1 MADDRKRA
9 IALKAAD
16 AKTLLQ
22 RQLPYVLSVLTPA
35 QLAQVQRVLDAE
47 VVNPEIASLVF
58 AIFEQHTIDHV
69 WERPPDRHQ
78 DR

>member
-35 QLAQVQRVLDAE
+35 QLPQVQRVLDAE
-47 VVNPEIASLVF
+47 VVNPEIAKEANEVYRKSRETAGRLSCG
-58 AIFEQHTIDHV
+58 A
-69 WERPPDRHQ
+69 RR
-78 DR
+78 